1 MKNSNLVGLFLVWY
15 YSELE
20 QLGASKNQVNKYFH
34 TIFSP
39 GEVSVELVKAE
50 VRLLYLE

>member
-1 MKNSNLVGLFLVWY
+1 MINSNLIGLLLVWY

-39 GEVSVELVKAE
+39 VEVSGHSFGLFGRCVK
-50 VRLLYLE
+50 